1 MSTELAEAAES
12 GAESPQQEEPRQLL
26 EPSPRRGRTALDIA
40 ARFDAPGVP
49 TGVEVHAGG
58 HINKSYRVTF
68 SQKTQGGESDS
79 GEDKRY
85 LLQRVNG
92 AVFPEPMLIQ
102 HNIERVTSH
111 VQKKLR
117 AAGGGD
123 IERRCL
129 SVVPTKDGALGLAD
143 PEGGSDLWR
152 MYPFV
157 EGTKTML
164 EVTSAAEAFSTAKIF
179 GEFVAIVAD
188 MEGPPLHETL
198 KDFHNTPMRL
208 DALDA
213 AVRADSHG
221 RVAEA
226 QKLLKLVDGQRADAC
241 VIQQHIDA
249 GELPV
254 RTVHNDT
261 KISNVLFD
269 LASGSALCVVD
280 LDTVMSGSLLHD
292 FGDLCRSVCSLC
304 PEDGMG
310 PDGEMLSPEVDEG
323 LFRAV
328 CSGFID
334 GAGAVLSDL
343 ESELLVLSAQV
354 SLSTAAC

>member
-1 MSTELAEAAES
+1 MSAELAEAAES
-12 GAESPQQEEPRQLL
+12 EGAESPQQEEPRQLL
-26 EPSPRRGRTALDIA
+26 EPSPLRGRAALDIA
-40 ARFDAPGVP
+40 ARFNAPGVP
-49 TGVEVHAGG
+49 TAVEVHAGG

-68 SQKTQGGESDS
+68 SQKAQGGIESG

-111 VQKKLR
+111 VQAKLR

-129 SVVPTKDGALGLAD
+129 SVVATKDGALGIAD

-188 MEGPPLHETL
+188 MEGPLHEIL
-198 KDFHNTPMRL
+198 PDFHNTPMRL

-254 RTVHNDT
+254 RTVH
-261 KISNVLFD
+261 KCAAPASRLM
-269 LASGSALCVVD
+269 LAPYCLLTPSPPAATPRSRTCSSTSRAAARSAW
-280 LDTVMSGSLLHD
+280 
-292 FGDLCRSVCSLC
+292 
-304 PEDGMG
+304 
-310 PDGEMLSPEVDEG
+310 
-323 LFRAV
+323 
-328 CSGFID
+328 
-334 GAGAVLSDL
+334 
-343 ESELLVLSAQV
+343 
-354 SLSTAAC
+354 STWTPS